1 MAIKSYSTSNY
12 IKTKQGEIDG
22 VVYTVRRLG
31 AGSELD
37 IAAISARIVRLQEE
51 LEILQKDIAG
61 AKNEAAQLKAVAD
74 NADVLEKMAEEQAN
88 LEKVYATL
96 FDDGG
101 DQSKSRE
108 LVHKLGPDGTKK
120 LLDDIFEEENG

>member
-12 IKTKQGEIDG
+12 IKTKKGEIDG

-37 IAAISARIVRLQEE
+37 LAAISARVVKLEE
-51 LEILQKDIAG
+51 KLKILQKSVEE
-61 AKNEAAQLKAVAD
+61 AKTDEDQIKAIAD
-74 NADVLEKMAEEQAN
+74 NARVLEQMAEEQTN
-88 LEKVYATL
+88 IEKVYASL

-108 LVHKLGPDGTKK
+108 LVHRLGQDGVKK
-120 LLDDIFEEENG
+120 LLDDIFEEDNG